1 MLSDA
6 QTERLSAARRSFILA
21 TTVAMVS
28 HGLWVPLIF
37 LFFTLGRGLPL
48 TGSGVAATIGNTG
61 ALLAGAVVAGR
72 VVDRLGPFRTMTL
85 SGVIGA
91 VAFVGFLLT
100 TTLAAVALFSFT
112 AALAGNLFFTS
123 DPEAVRRL
131 TAEGDDRTRM
141 FALLTSVR
149 VLGFGVGALAATLG
163 LIFDRGS
170 GWFWTALVAVIAAG
184 ELITAALFW
193 QLRWVDDGEPV
204 DGEPSDAAPPR
215 YRDVLRQGGFMAFIA
230 GVFAIALT
238 TIGMDTALPLFMLS
252 VGLPTWSTTVA
263 YLFICVMVAVAAR
276 AVARIGQRVPHLRI
290 LAWST
295 ACCAVSFLVV
305 DSLAGIQNAGQAL
318 LFVVLTLG
326 LILFSVSDAASN
338 ALSAN
343 IMLTFAP
350 AESSGRHGSLLQT
363 AWAAASAVA
372 PGVYAAL
379 FTAGRILPW
388 LVSSVLLAA
397 AAAVFA
403 AVHGRRPRQ
412 FD

>member
-6 QTERLSAARRSFILA
+6 QAEQLSAARRSFIIA
-21 TTVAMVS
+21 TTVAMVN

-48 TGSGVAATIGNTG
+48 TGAGVAATVGNTG
-61 ALLAGAVVAGR
+61 ALLLGAVVAGR
-72 VVDRLGPFRTMTL
+72 VVDRLGPFRAMTL

-91 VAFVGFLLT
+91 AAFVGFLLT
-100 TTLAAVALFSFT
+100 TTLGAVAAFSFT

-163 LIFDRGS
+163 LLFDRGS
-170 GWFWTALVAVIAAG
+170 GWFWTALVAFIAAG

-193 QLRWVDDGEPV
+193 RLRWVDDDGPV
-204 DGEPSDAAPPR
+204 DGEPPDAVPPR

-230 GVFAIALT
+230 GVFIIGLT

-252 VGLPTWSTTVA
+252 VGLPTWTTTVA

-290 LAWST
+290 LSWST

-305 DSLAGIQNAGQAL
+305 DSLAGIQNAGPAL
-318 LFVVLTLG
+318 LFAVLTLG

-338 ALSAN
+338 ALGAN

-363 AWAAASAVA
+363 AWAAASTVA
-372 PGVYAAL
+372 PGMYAAL

-388 LVSSVLLAA
+388 LVSSVLLAV

-403 AVHGRRPRQ
+403 AVHGQRWE
-412 FD
+412 